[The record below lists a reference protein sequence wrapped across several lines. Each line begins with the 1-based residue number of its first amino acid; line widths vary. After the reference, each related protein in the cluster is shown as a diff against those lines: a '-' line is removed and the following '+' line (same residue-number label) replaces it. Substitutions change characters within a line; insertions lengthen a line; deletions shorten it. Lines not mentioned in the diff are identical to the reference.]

1 MFPEIAQSNSVGQL
15 NKKSFQIWEAGQNEV
30 VVEMDPAPPQN
41 LIGAKDVYVGGP
53 AALFAAAI
61 QVLHDL
67 YSNT

>member
-1 MFPEIAQSNSVGQL
+1 M
-15 NKKSFQIWEAGQNEV
+15 
-30 VVEMDPAPPQN
+30 VEMDPAPPQD